1 MGILA
6 PLALCL
12 YIRGFLPMDRQ
23 IHSHSKMSVLQDMSH
38 GYTGIGWTALAL
50 THSPPQQGKSA
61 CSLP

>member
-1 MGILA
+1 
-6 PLALCL
+6 
-12 YIRGFLPMDRQ
+12 MDRQ